1 LYFVSN
7 YGQAMASGFLPY
19 TTITPMN
26 FQKNLFILLFFLSGF
41 CNLMYE
47 IVWARMLNLVF
58 GVTVFAV
65 SAVLASF
72 MLGLAIGAIGFGRI
86 VEKVENRIVL
96 FSLLHGGIFISAVVI
111 LLVFPWYQDLY
122 LFINKIFHPDF
133 YIMKILLFFLSLVF
147 LIVPTTLMGAT
158 FPAAVKIFARQEEHL
173 GKDIGILYSV
183 NTLGSVTGCIITIFF
198 ILGAAGMK
206 GTVYI
211 AAGTDLMIGLI
222 ALKIRAFSLSG
233 QKSP

>member
-1 LYFVSN
+1 
-7 YGQAMASGFLPY
+7 MA
-19 TTITPMN
+19 MN

-86 VEKVENRIVL
+86 VEKVKNRIVL
-96 FSLLHGGIFISAVVI
+96 FSLLHGGIFISTIVI

-122 LFINKIFHPDF
+122 LFINKIVHPDF
-133 YIMKILLFFLSLVF
+133 YMMKILLFFLSLVF

-158 FPAAVKIFARQEEHL
+158 FPVAVKIVVRQEEDL

-183 NTLGSVTGCIITIFF
+183 NTLGSVVGCVMTVFF

-206 GTVYI
+206 GTIYTE
-211 AAGTDLMIGLI
+211 ACGDLMIGLI
-222 ALKIRAFSLSG
+222 ALTLQPFSLPG
-233 QKSP
+233 EKSS

>member
-1 LYFVSN
+1 
-7 YGQAMASGFLPY
+7 
-19 TTITPMN
+19 MN

-72 MLGLAIGAIGFGRI
+72 MLGLAVGAIGFGRI
-86 VEKVENRIVL
+86 ADRVKNRIVL
-96 FSLLHGGIFISAVVI
+96 FSLLHGGIGLSTIVI
-111 LLVFPWYQDLY
+111 LLIFPWFQDLY
-122 LFINKIFHPDF
+122 LFINKIIHPDF
-133 YIMKILLFFLSLVF
+133 YIMRVLLFFLSLVL
-147 LIVPTTLMGAT
+147 LIIPTIFMGAT
-158 FPAAVKIFARQEEHL
+158 FPVAGKIYAAGHKENL
-173 GKDIGILYSV
+173 GRDIGSIYSV
-183 NTLGSVTGCIITIFF
+183 NTLGGVMGCSLTVFF

-206 GTVYI
+206 GTVYL
-211 AAGTDLMIGLI
+211 AAFVDLMIGLI
-222 ALKIRAFSLSG
+222 ALKIQRFSLPR